1 MAHPR
6 ACVRIALA
14 GLLVAAACGSVR
26 ASDSSSA
33 SGSVT
38 PPPSVSSREARDN
51 AAAAQQSEESQE
63 PRAVPKPRIKELGIL
78 EGRERN
84 THFLHPFQPG
94 PAADEVEGAFAGRN
108 RKKKKHRRI
117 HAVEVQTRKLEKTGA
132 LKPDGSLDVRGLL
145 QLAAAEEER
154 AVAPEGI
161 VQQKEWTM
169 EELDLAYP
177 DPEGNARLGLTDP
190 ASPEQRARPR
200 AKFERSSHLV
210 QMRAPGAVEG
220 LIPDELLNYRR
231 EQTNIT
237 VLVLGSIGHVY
248 CITVQPRF
256 SVAEFKELVWEQE
269 REHRDAAQDAKE
281 GFKVHRQR
289 LVLERGLPDP
299 ASPRRADPAAA
310 SPRTP
315 PGAAGAY
322 LRAPSHAPLTFGTF
336 LLGPEHR
343 TLGWYNVT
351 EYDVFF
357 VLPAIPK
364 ASAEEVSVGVWVRAC
379 ALLALSRI

>member
-1 MAHPR
+1 MARPR
-6 ACVRIALA
+6 ACVRVALA
-14 GLLVAAACGSVR
+14 GLLVTAACVSVR

-38 PPPSVSSREARDN
+38 PPPSVSSREAR

-63 PRAVPKPRIKELGIL
+63 PRAAPTPRIKELGIL

-84 THFLHPFQPG
+84 THFLHPYQPG

-132 LKPDGSLDVRGLL
+132 LKADGSLDVRGLL

-154 AVAPEGI
+154 AAAPEGI

-190 ASPEQRARPR
+190 ASPAQRARPR

-237 VLVLGSIGHVY
+237 VLVLGSMGHTY

-256 SVAEFKELVWEQE
+256 SVGEFKELVWEQE
-269 REHRDAAQDAKE
+269 REHRDAEQDARE
-281 GFKVHRQR
+281 GFRVHRQR

-299 ASPRRADPAAA
+299 ASPRRNDPAAK
-310 SPRTP
+310 PLRTP
-315 PGAAGAY
+315 PGTADASRAA
-322 LRAPSHAPLTFGTF
+322 RSHAPATFGTF
-336 LLGPEHR
+336 LLGPEIR

-351 EYDVFF
+351 EYDLFF

-364 ASAEEVSVGVWVRAC
+364 ASAEEVFVGVWVRAC
-379 ALLALSRI
+379 YM